1 MNWKLPLRKEHCTEE
16 CTMVIFNRRWSC
28 PELRNRLHV
37 YENRQPARKLCN
49 YYFTSYRGTWK
60 YQKCN
65 LKNIIVVIPNPK
77 SNSKSVRIYFRT
89 ILISLI
95 NIMSLVWTIVQQFFH
110 QSTMSY
116 ILNTAL
122 YVNLFDEFELFFLLF
137 EILKKSYKIISIR
150 NYLVYL

>member
-49 YYFTSYRGTWK
+49 YYFTFYWGTWE

-65 LKNIIVVIPNPK
+65 LKNIIFVILNPK

-95 NIMSLVWTIVQQFFH
+95 NIMCVSCGLLYRHFFTYLQCHTSSRLHFTWTYLIN
-110 QSTMSY
+110 
-116 ILNTAL
+116 LN
-122 YVNLFDEFELFFLLF
+122 YG
-137 EILKKSYKIISIR
+137 KI
-150 NYLVYL
+150 YTK